1 MGARVSEGR
10 QTVAGAYAKME
21 AHEDL
26 CAERYANIHAAIKEL
41 KADSKQGRNALYGLV
56 VALLAWAASQVYN
69 DLKTPAVAAAPAAV
83 VAVNPAPVPPAAPS
97 AIR

>member
-1 MGARVSEGR
+1 M
-10 QTVAGAYAKME
+10 AGAYAKME

-26 CAERYANIHAAIKEL
+26 CAERYGNIHAAITEL

-69 DLKTPAVAAAPAAV
+69 DLKARPPAAPAAV
-83 VAVNPAPVPPAAPS
+83 VAVNPAPAVPGAPS
-97 AIR
+97 ASR